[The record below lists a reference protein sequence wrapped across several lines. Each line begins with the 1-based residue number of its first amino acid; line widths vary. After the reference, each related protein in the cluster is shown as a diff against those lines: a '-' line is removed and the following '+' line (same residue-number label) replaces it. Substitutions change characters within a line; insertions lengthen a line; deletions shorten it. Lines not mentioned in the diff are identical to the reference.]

1 MWMFKMKIY
10 EESSYWLMLRVTQ
23 FIITVF
29 CLILEIIQVIL
40 FMSLLQNTVPLSI
53 YFSNNGQYKG
63 EVKIWYYIVIGL
75 SAIGLGKDFA
85 LHILKDYMKKDHSSL
100 SKRIANLYPL
110 YDGGLV
116 CNAKGYD
123 SEIIPHQYYLWCRSY
138 LISTLLSWMNTLAFV
153 ITILFSSI
161 ILGQNEKNE
170 TILERTLFRFK
181 HLRETPTNNPHIINV
196 QTD

>member
-10 EESSYWLMLRVTQ
+10 EKSSYWLMLRVTQ

-75 SAIGLGKDFA
+75 SAIGLG
-85 LHILKDYMKKDHSSL
+85 
-100 SKRIANLYPL
+100 
-110 YDGGLV
+110 
-116 CNAKGYD
+116 
-123 SEIIPHQYYLWCRSY
+123 
-138 LISTLLSWMNTLAFV
+138 
-153 ITILFSSI
+153 
-161 ILGQNEKNE
+161 QNEKNE
-170 TILERTLFRFK
+170 TILERTLFKFK
-181 HLRETPTNNPHIINV
+181 HLRETPTNNPHNINV